1 MKTLAIWT
9 DGGCRV
15 NPGIGGWGFWIPD
28 FFNVKSFGYSR
39 KTTNNAME
47 ISAILEALKVV
58 VKASTV
64 HMQQS
69 DCRVYSNFNQCVL
82 HSVVEDGITVIEHG
96 IDNIPCR
103 SLLPLSEI

>member
-15 NPGIGGWGFWIPD
+15 NPGIGGWGFGIPD

-58 VKASTV
+58 VKASNRR
-64 HMQQS
+64 Q
-69 DCRVYSNFNQCVL
+69 
-82 HSVVEDGITVIEHG
+82 
-96 IDNIPCR
+96 
-103 SLLPLSEI
+103 LSEYDTIVIHSDSSYCINTFEKWV